1 VRLLL
6 DHGAKLDAL
15 TTRKKT
21 VLHEAIEHGN
31 LEMVRFLLS
40 FPDVTKVLGIADD
53 VGNNFLSCLI
63 P

>member
-1 VRLLL
+1 MRLLL

-40 FPDVTKVLGIADD
+40 LPDVTKLFRLCDD
-53 VGNNFLSCLI
+53 IGNKFLI